1 MSKTHIKVTEEA
13 GQRFFSQNH
22 NSPMI
27 MLNML
32 QFKEIADYSSI
43 PHLAPNNEIS
53 GLQAYRL
60 YMKAVHPLLL
70 KIGSEMIFSGTTDQ
84 FLIGPQDEKW
94 DAVLLV
100 KHLKM
105 TDFMAFA
112 SDPEYLKIAGHR
124 TAALADS
131 RLLPIKEG
139 SLF

>member
-1 MSKTHIKVTEEA
+1 MAKPHIKVTEEA

-22 NSPMI
+22 SSPII
-27 MLNML
+27 MLNL
-32 QFKEIADYSSI
+32 LRFKDVADYSAS
-43 PHLAPNNEIS
+43 PQLSPSHEIS
-53 GLQAYRL
+53 GLDAYRL
-60 YMKAVHPLLL
+60 YMKAVHPLLS
-70 KIGSEMIFSGTTDQ
+70 KIGSEIIFSGTTDQ

-100 KHLKM
+100 KHLDM

-112 SDPEYLKIAGHR
+112 LDPAYLKIEGHR